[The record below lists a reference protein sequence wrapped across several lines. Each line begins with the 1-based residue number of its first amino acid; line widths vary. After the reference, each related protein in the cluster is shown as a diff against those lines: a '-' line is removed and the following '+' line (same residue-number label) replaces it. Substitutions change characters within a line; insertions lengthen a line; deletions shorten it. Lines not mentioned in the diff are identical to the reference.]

1 MELNYKD
8 SLSAVLAN
16 NRSEHIGMDVWDE
29 FVLPY
34 FYKKIDF
41 NSSLPLRI
49 EGGRGSGKTML
60 LRYLSYH
67 SRFSEKRKNIPT
79 RELEAI
85 GIYSRA
91 DTQFLRQ
98 LQINRA
104 SRQLLL
110 MSQYQM
116 TPKPF

>member
-67 SRFSEKRKNIPT
+67 SRFSEKRKNT
-79 RELEAI
+79 NQRARGDRHLFKSRYAI
-85 GIYSRA
+85 FKAITKA
-91 DTQFLRQ
+91 WH
-98 LQINRA
+98 
-104 SRQLLL
+104 
-110 MSQYQM
+110 
-116 TPKPF
+116 